1 MKCICAFL
9 PCFLALLLS
18 LVCLTP
24 AFSATTIDPSIIAN
38 PESVSLDRSSTGR
51 WQALFSTKPAW
62 ISRQIA
68 FLETKQS
75 QLGLSLLMSRLL
87 YQGEPWTRSNVPV
100 AAWRWQQDSLETRQV
115 ILRSLRAYREPI
127 VADYLCR
134 YLSMETEPSLV
145 ISALVTLSI
154 IDPVSAPS
162 WAYRLAD
169 PRGLQALPG
178 CDSSSVRQQA
188 LEFLIDHRGFDFQE
202 TIKALEWALLIK
214 TGAERNRAIRLIPH
228 GKAADLMTAT
238 IYKLIEEYR
247 AATIDPLGKQALVLA
262 IGNLNGY
269 ASAELVNQ
277 LMFLVVS
284 GERAT
289 ATTAATALATTLTW
303 DAPVAIND
311 LAERAAK
318 DPDAVVRQSLTAFLL
333 RLDPLTI
340 TVNTP
345 ANGPWATLAN
355 HQLLLNQWTV
365 PKSLTTLTSS
375 STSTSASTST
385 PTPSE

>member
-1 MKCICAFL
+1 MNFSRSCLPCFL
-9 PCFLALLLS
+9 PCFFALFLS

-62 ISRQIA
+62 ITRQIG

-87 YQGEPWTRSNVPV
+87 YRGEPWTRSNVPV
-100 AAWRWQQDSLETRQV
+100 AAWRWQQDSLEARQA

-134 YLSMETEPSLV
+134 YLTMETEPTLV
-145 ISALVTLSI
+145 ISALITLSL
-154 IDPVSAPS
+154 IDPISAPS

-169 PRGLQALPG
+169 PRGPQPLPG
-178 CDSSSVRQQA
+178 SDSSSVRQQA
-188 LEFLIDHRGFDFQE
+188 LEFLIENRGLDAQE
-202 TIKALEWALLIK
+202 TLNALEWALLIK
-214 TGAERNRAIRLIPH
+214 TGAERNRAIRLIPR
-228 GKAADLMTAT
+228 GKASEVMTAT
-238 IYKLIEEYR
+238 IHKLVDEYR
-247 AATIDPLGKQALVLA
+247 AAIIDPLGKQALVLA
-262 IGNLNGY
+262 IGNLKGY
-269 ASAELVNQ
+269 ANAELVNH
-277 LMFLVVS
+277 LMYLVIN

-311 LAERAAK
+311 LTERAAK
-318 DPDAVVRQSLTAFLL
+318 DPDAVVRQSITAFLL
-333 RLDPLTI
+333 RLDPLSI

-345 ANGPWATLAN
+345 ANNPWATLAN
-355 HQLLLNQWTV
+355 HQLLLNQWAV
-365 PKSLTTLTSS
+365 PTPLTTP
-375 STSTSASTST
+375 A
-385 PTPSE
+385 PGE